1 MVELQLETEAESLLE
16 HFAAQAGKSKAELAR
31 QAVLS
36 FLEDREDYE
45 AGVQALKESEGQ
57 PRFSLAEV
65 VESLGLESEF
75 SRQSAEEVE
84 VPGPNGAKANP
95 QLPLRKAARVA

>member
-1 MVELQLETEAESLLE
+1 MVELQLETETESLLE

-65 VESLGLESEF
+65 VESLGLEGEF
-75 SRQSAEEVE
+75 SRQSAEAVGE
-84 VPGPNGAKANP
+84 PGSNGAKADS
-95 QLPLRKAARVA
+95 QLPLHKAARVA

>member
-1 MVELQLETEAESLLE
+1 MVELQLETETESLLE

-65 VESLGLESEF
+65 VESLGLEGEF
-75 SRQSAEEVE
+75 SRQSTEAVGE
-84 VPGPNGAKANP
+84 PGSNGAKADS
-95 QLPLRKAARVA
+95 QLPLHKAARVA